1 LPPVDGEEPPPV
13 DPPPGTIWPP
23 LPPEIPAGKAIA
35 LVAIS
40 GVGYRYVVITIP
52 EPPAGGI
59 GGRPPQRPGPG
70 GQPEV
75 DPTRRR

>member
-1 LPPVDGEEPPPV
+1 
-13 DPPPGTIWPP
+13 
-23 LPPEIPAGKAIA
+23 
-35 LVAIS
+35 VAIS